1 MVGYRCWAGFLCS
14 DVLLGVFPYLDASSA
29 VTRCWVLL
37 SDVIP
42 CWGVRTDV
50 NQNGSWTDCD
60 LALNAKRHRGSHHR
74 RPDHRRLRRDHRE
87 RIVRSKR

>member
-37 SDVIP
+37 SDV
-42 CWGVRTDV
+42 

-60 LALNAKRHRGSHHR
+60 SAPNANSRYHGFHHR
-74 RPDHRRLRRDHRE
+74 HGRRLRRDHRE